1 MASRSISMKTKFWL
15 FGISSFF
22 MVICIEDYEE
32 NIHSSASTTESP
44 NFNHKALPRPET
56 AKYAMADQESMHKQ
70 FELMSNS
77 SYNIS
82 AQCLKLRSFN
92 PADPQ
97 DLIAYEQ
104 IYSDPRNNFVGATDT
119 PLLHGEALLK
129 NIVREK
135 KDEKQIKFMVILK
148 TRSPIY
154 KEGPPAEMKV
164 TGGGELIGFIDLNE
178 PQADGISEVAGTIHW
193 KYNDHPCYGR
203 EAFHALFDHAFR
215 SLYRRQLYLETKATS
230 TVFIDMMKF
239 LGLAPPKLPGDEF
252 LNLDPSGESLNFT
265 FNAVTWEIAKREK
278 NLPSLLRFRR
288 PPVFK

>member
-44 NFNHKALPRPET
+44 NFNHKALPHPET

-119 PLLHGEALLK
+119 PLLH
-129 NIVREK
+129 
-135 KDEKQIKFMVILK
+135 
-148 TRSPIY
+148 
-154 KEGPPAEMKV
+154 
-164 TGGGELIGFIDLNE
+164 GGGELIGFIDLNE

-230 TVFIDMMKF
+230 TVFIDMMEF